1 MITLPKIEYLNMY
14 KNQKE
19 LKQRLDLIEKMI
31 IDVAKDEVDL
41 LYANKLKKISV
52 DMDNGRGIKFAGIQK
67 VKNHLNNL

>member
-19 LKQRLDLIEKMI
+19 LKQRLDFIEKMI
-31 IDVAKDEVDL
+31 IDVAKDEVNL

-52 DMDNGRGIKFAGIQK
+52 DMDNGRGIKFTSIQK